1 VTEEHAATAE
11 ERLTGSQANAQ
22 ENIYLPHLMV
32 IKEITQETPDV
43 KSMKLVFKDEEMQK
57 NFSFRTGQ
65 FGEFTVFGVGE
76 STFNICSSQT
86 WKDHIECCFRKVGLV
101 TKALWEMNEGDI
113 IGFRGPYGNWYP
125 VERMEG
131 KNILFI
137 AGGIALPPVRCM
149 IWHALDMRDKFK
161 DITILYGARTVADL
175 VFKRELEEWEKRDD
189 VTIVTTVDPG
199 GETPDWKGKVGL
211 VPIVLKGM
219 DPSASNTIALVCG
232 PPIMIKFTLPVLYDL
247 GFAKEDIL
255 TSLENRMKCG
265 LGKCG
270 RCNVAN
276 VYICKD
282 GPIFTAAHVELLP
295 EEY

>member
-1 VTEEHAATAE
+1 VTEEHSTTAE
-11 ERLTGSQANAQ
+11 ITKPQAGGF

-32 IKEITQETPDV
+32 IKEIVQETPDV
-43 KSMKLVFKDEEMQK
+43 KSLKLVFKDEAMQK
-57 NFSFRTGQ
+57 DFSFHTGQ

-86 WKDHIECCFRKVGLV
+86 WKDHIECCFRKVGRV
-101 TKALWEMNEGDI
+101 TAALWELNEGDI
-113 IGFRGPYGNWYP
+113 LGFRGPYGNWYP
-125 VERMEG
+125 VDKMEG

-149 IWHALDMRDKFK
+149 IWHALDLRDKFK

-189 VTIVTTVDPG
+189 VKIVTTVDPG
-199 GETPDWKGKVGL
+199 GETPDWKGKIGF
-211 VPIVLKGM
+211 VPTVLKEM
-219 DPSASNTIALVCG
+219 SPSSKDTVALVCG
-232 PPIMIKFTLPVLYDL
+232 PPIMIKFTLPVLL
-247 GFAKEDIL
+247 EQGFEKENII

-270 RCNVAN
+270 RCNVGK

-282 GPIFTAAHVELLP
+282 GPIFTAAEVEIMP
-295 EEY
+295 DEY